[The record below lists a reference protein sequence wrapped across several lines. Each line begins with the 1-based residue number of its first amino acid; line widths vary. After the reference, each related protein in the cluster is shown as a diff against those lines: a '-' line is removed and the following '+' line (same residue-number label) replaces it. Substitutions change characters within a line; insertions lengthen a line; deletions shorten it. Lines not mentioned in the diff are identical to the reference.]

1 MGVKRC
7 WVEIS
12 GADRAELE
20 QWLRAQS
27 IPQAL
32 ATRARVVLGSAA
44 GESVR
49 GLAARLGV
57 TQTTVC
63 LWRRRYRSAGLDGLR
78 TKPRMGRPRRITS
91 AKEQAVISAT
101 LRKPKAATHWSARR
115 LAKEVRLSPATV
127 HRIWQ
132 KYGLQPHRV
141 ESFKFSRDP
150 EFDGKLADI
159 VGLYLDPPERAL
171 VLCVDEKSQ
180 IQALNR
186 TQPALPM
193 WPGLPARMTHDY
205 TRHGTTSLFAALEV
219 ASGKVHGR
227 CFKRHTHVEFI
238 AFLESLAKRYPR
250 LELHLICDNY
260 GTHKH
265 PAVVHWLAAHPRFH
279 LHFTPTSASLTSLV
293 EPWFALITSHAIRR
307 GSFDSVRR
315 LQRTILRYLADCND
329 HAQPFRWMKPPPKSN
344 AASIMLN
351 LFPVLNTRERLAR
364 RGKRSASQSDHV
376 RRRP

>member
-1 MGVKRC
+1 MGVKKC
-7 WVEIS
+7 WVEAS
-12 GADRAELE
+12 EADRAELAV
-20 QWLRAQS
+20 WLRTQS
-27 IPQAL
+27 LSQAL
-32 ATRARVVLGSAA
+32 ATRARIVLGSAA

-63 LWRRRYRSAGLDGLR
+63 LWRRRYRGEGLAGLR
-78 TKPRMGRPRRITS
+78 TKPRAGRPRRISS

-115 LAKEVRLSPATV
+115 LAKVVGLSSATV

-141 ESFKFSRDP
+141 ETFKFSRDP
-150 EFDGKLADI
+150 QFDAKLADI

-186 TQPALPM
+186 TQPAFPM
-193 WPGLPARMTHDY
+193 WPGRPARMTHDY

-219 ASGKVHGR
+219 ASGQVHGR
-227 CFKRHTHVEFI
+227 CYRRHRHAEFI
-238 AFLESLAKRYPR
+238 AFLESLARRYPR

-265 PAVVHWLAAHPRFH
+265 PAVKQWLAAHPRFH
-279 LHFTPTSASLTSLV
+279 LHFTPTSASWLNLV
-293 EPWFALITSHAIRR
+293 ERWFALITSQAIRR
-307 GSFDSVRR
+307 GSFDSVAR
-315 LQRTILRYLADCND
+315 LERAITRFLADWND
-329 HAQPFRWMKPPPKSN
+329 HATPFRWTKPAHQIKRSIRN
-344 AASIMLN
+344 AALIYE
-351 LFPVLNTRERLAR
+351 T
-364 RGKRSASQSDHV
+364 
-376 RRRP
+376 